1 MTASKFRMWSIL
13 PIIMTLFISGIIGIV
28 LYQIIFSSDTMPPV
42 SIFVFIVLFTSILIW
57 LIFGELRKKTI
68 VVKIDSNSITIKH
81 FMGLG
86 NSYQTML
93 SEFNGY
99 VTTIQ
104 QSRVAKYEYLYL
116 INKNSKEI
124 VISEFYHQNYHELR
138 NEISKKV
145 DFLGNRPFNIFS
157 EIKGIFQ

>member
-1 MTASKFRMWSIL
+1 
-13 PIIMTLFISGIIGIV
+13 
-28 LYQIIFSSDTMPPV
+28 MPPV